1 MTITQQEFEAI
12 LGDPTKRIDG
22 DIDWRE
28 RPDQWPAMEFR
39 APVLSEPDWPLFVA
53 ARWNPKAGKLS
64 YSIIHSR
71 VRRSGRRIVGLD
83 LGLGHRNPDETRVA
97 EVHKHVWSEQ
107 FGSGHAYEP
116 PDITAPWYRPVAVWG
131 QFCAEVGI
139 VHAGILREP
148 VWQEGWTL

>member
-1 MTITQQEFEAI
+1 M
-12 LGDPTKRIDG
+12 
-22 DIDWRE
+22 
-28 RPDQWPAMEFR
+28 
-39 APVLSEPDWPLFVA
+39 
-53 ARWNPKAGKLS
+53 
-64 YSIIHSR
+64 
-71 VRRSGRRIVGLD
+71 
-83 LGLGHRNPDETRVA
+83 
-97 EVHKHVWSEQ
+97 HKHVWSEQ